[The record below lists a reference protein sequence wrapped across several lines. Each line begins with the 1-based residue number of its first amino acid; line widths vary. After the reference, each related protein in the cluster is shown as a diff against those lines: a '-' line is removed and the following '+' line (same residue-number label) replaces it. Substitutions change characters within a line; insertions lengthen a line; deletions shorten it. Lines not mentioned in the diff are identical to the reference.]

1 MLKPLL
7 QDNDSL
13 RQFCLQ
19 AASKPLLLLDTEFIR
34 QSTLQP
40 KLGLIQLYDGDE
52 LVLVDPLAITDWL
65 PLKNLLV
72 NADVTKV
79 MHACMED
86 LDAFQTIGI
95 DSIMPLIDTQM
106 AALLLGQ
113 GSSVGFAALVEQVT
127 GTKLDKGESR
137 TNWLARP
144 LRDAQ
149 LSYAAN
155 DVLYLLPVYQQLQQ
169 QLTAEQ
175 HQLLQQE
182 AEQLQLR
189 RSMQWPDQLRFIDI
203 KNSWQ
208 LPPRALAVLQ
218 QLVVWRLDYA
228 RSKDLALGLVFKDA
242 QLFDIARKAPA
253 SFAALQAIPG
263 LPERELKRHGQ
274 VVLRLVEQALES
286 DPAAWPQPAYHREQF
301 AGYREVT
308 AQIRERVQQAASQHQ
323 LPAELLA
330 TKRQQTEYLN
340 WCWRVSDA
348 ERQELPVPELLRGWR
363 KPLLQPLLPWPE
375 HLNNS

>member
-1 MLKPLL
+1 M

-13 RQFCLQ
+13 QQFCLQ
-19 AASKPLLLLDTEFIR
+19 AATKPLLLLDTEFIR

-40 KLGLIQLYDGDE
+40 KLGLIQLYDGEE
-52 LVLVDPLAITDWL
+52 LVLVDPLAISDWQ
-65 PLKNLLV
+65 PLQNLLA
-72 NADVTKV
+72 NTKVTKV

-95 DSIMPLIDTQM
+95 ERIAPLIDTQM

-127 GTKLDKGESR
+127 GTQLDKGESR

-149 LSYAAN
+149 LTYAAN

-169 QLTAEQ
+169 QLSAEQ
-175 HQLLQQE
+175 YQLLLQE

-228 RSKDLALGLVFKDA
+228 RSKDLALGLIFKDA

-274 VVLRLVEQALES
+274 AVLRLVKQALDS

-308 AQIRERVQQAASQHQ
+308 AQIRDSVQLAAGKHQ
-323 LPAELLA
+323 LPTELLA

-340 WCWRVSDA
+340 WCWRVSDT
-348 ERQELPVPELLRGWR
+348 ERQGLPVPEVLRGWR
-363 KPLLQPLLPWPE
+363 RALLEPLLPRPE
-375 HLNNS
+375 HLSDS

>member
-1 MLKPLL
+1 M
-7 QDNDSL
+7 QHNDSL
-13 RQFCLQ
+13 QQFCAQ
-19 AASKPLLLLDTEFIR
+19 AATKPFLLLDTEFIR

-40 KLGLIQLYDGDE
+40 KLGLIQLYDGEE
-52 LVLVDPLAITDWL
+52 LVLVDPLAISDWQ
-65 PLKNLLV
+65 PLRNLLA
-72 NADVTKV
+72 NTQVTKV

-95 DSIMPLIDTQM
+95 ECIAPLIDTQM

-155 DVLYLLPVYQQLQQ
+155 DVLYLLPVYQQLEQ

-175 HQLLQQE
+175 YQLLQQE

-189 RSMQWPDQLRFIDI
+189 RSMQWPDQLRFIDV

-208 LPPRALAVLQ
+208 LAPRALAILQ

-228 RSKDLALGLVFKDA
+228 RSKDLALGLIFKDA

-274 VVLRLVEQALES
+274 MVLRIVAQVLDT
-286 DPAAWPQPAYHREQF
+286 DPALWPQPAYHREHF

-308 AQIRERVQQAASQHQ
+308 AQIRDSVQQAARQHQ

-348 ERQELPVPELLRGWR
+348 ERQSLAVPEVVRGWR
-363 KPLLQPLLPWPE
+363 QALLQPLLPWPA
-375 HLNNS
+375 HLNQS

>member
-1 MLKPLL
+1 M
-7 QDNDSL
+7 
-13 RQFCLQ
+13 
-19 AASKPLLLLDTEFIR
+19 
-34 QSTLQP
+34 
-40 KLGLIQLYDGDE
+40 
-52 LVLVDPLAITDWL
+52 LVDPLAISDWQ
-65 PLKNLLV
+65 PLQDLLA
-72 NADVTKV
+72 NTEVTKV

-95 DSIMPLIDTQM
+95 ERIAPLIDTQM

-127 GTKLDKGESR
+127 GTQLDKGESR

-149 LSYAAN
+149 LTYAAN

-169 QLTAEQ
+169 QLSAEQ
-175 HQLLQQE
+175 YQLLLQE

-208 LPPRALAVLQ
+208 LPPSALAVLQ
-218 QLVVWRLDYA
+218 LLVVWRLDYA
-228 RSKDLALGLVFKDA
+228 RSKDLALGLIFKDA
-242 QLFDIARKAPA
+242 QLFDIARKAPT

-274 VVLRLVEQALES
+274 AVLRLVEQALET
-286 DPAAWPQPAYHREQF
+286 DPALWPQPAYHREQF

-308 AQIRERVQQAASQHQ
+308 AHIRESVQLAAGKHQ
-323 LPAELLA
+323 LPTELLA

-340 WCWRVSDA
+340 WCWRVSDTQ
-348 ERQELPVPELLRGWR
+348 RQSLPRPEVLRGWR
-363 KPLLQPLLPWPE
+363 RALLQPLLPMPE
-375 HLNNS
+375 HLSDS